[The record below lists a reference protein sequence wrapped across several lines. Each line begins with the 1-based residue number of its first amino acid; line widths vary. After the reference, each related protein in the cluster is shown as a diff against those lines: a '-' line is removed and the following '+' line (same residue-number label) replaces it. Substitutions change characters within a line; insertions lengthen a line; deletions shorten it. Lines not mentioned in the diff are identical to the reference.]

1 MRILVTYATCHGS
14 TAEIARRIASR
25 LESSG
30 DAVECLAMSEVSHLS
45 GYEAVVAG
53 SAIHDQDWL
62 DDARAFV
69 SRFAPDLGALPVW
82 LFSVGMPAALPGR
95 LQGMAMQEED
105 HMAAKLSPEVRPRGH
120 RLFSGVVRKEHLT
133 PGGRAKFRL
142 IGGRYGD
149 FRNWE
154 EIDNW
159 VSAVAEDLRGAA
171 QRPRF

>member
-14 TAEIARRIASR
+14 TAEIARRIANR

-30 DAVECLAMSEVSHLS
+30 DAVECLAMSEVSRLS

-69 SRFAPDLGALPVW
+69 SRFAPDLDALPVW

-95 LQGMAMQEED
+95 LQSLAMREGDQ
-105 HMAAKLSPEVRPRGH
+105 MAAKLSPMVHPRGY
-120 RLFSGVVRKEHLT
+120 RLFSGVVRKEHLP

-159 VSAVAEDLRGAA
+159 VSAVAEDLRSAA
-171 QRPRF
+171 QRPGF